1 MGKTGKENE
10 FSENSFSEK
19 KFYGMRNDY
28 MFRAV
33 LQESE
38 VVLRNLLSVLLGM
51 EESEIVSCRIEN
63 PIELGKT
70 IEDKDCVLD
79 IKLTLNGG
87 KIINIEVQNT
97 DEHNWPERSL
107 LYWSRAYDNL
117 KQGQDYSELLPTC
130 HIGILNFTL
139 FPEAPQFYSEY
150 RILNTENHYC
160 YTDKFCI
167 RVLDLTQIE
176 NGGDANPRLLKWA
189 RIFLAKTI
197 EELEQ
202 LAGREEALQ
211 EMILELKKLSEE
223 EKIRMACEAREDYE
237 RRMLTQ
243 YRAGERAGR
252 EEGIEEGMR
261 KGKAEGI
268 AEGIAQ
274 GITKG
279 QEETLKVLNWLQENG
294 RHDDLQKVLQDKE
307 YLEKVLGEYNALG
320 NQKQLKPGHGR
331 TSGYN

>member
-1 MGKTGKENE
+1 MHSRSPIQIYDQRIRAFIQT
-10 FSENSFSEK
+10 NSRS
-19 KFYGMRNDY
+19 
-28 MFRAV
+28 
-33 LQESE
+33 S
-38 VVLRNLLSVLLGM
+38 
-51 EESEIVSCRIEN
+51 EESEIVLCKIEN

-97 DEHNWPERSL
+97 DEDNWPERSL

-176 NGGDANPRLLKWA
+176 NAGDANPRLLKWA

-211 EMILELKKLSEE
+211 EMVLELKKLSEE

-252 EEGIEEGMR
+252 EEGIT
-261 KGKAEGI
+261 
-268 AEGIAQ
+268 Q
-274 GITKG
+274 GITRG
-279 QEETLKVLNWLQENG
+279 QEELVKVLNWLQENG
-294 RHDDLQKVLQDKE
+294 RYDDVQKVLQNKE
-307 YLEKVLGEYNALG
+307 YLETVLGEYHALE
-320 NQKQLKPGHGR
+320 NR
-331 TSGYN
+331 R

>member
-1 MGKTGKENE
+1 MGKTDKRN
-10 FSENSFSEK
+10 ENSG

-38 VVLRNLLSVLLGM
+38 VVLRNLLSALLEM
-51 EESEIVSCRIEN
+51 EENEIVSCRIEN

-70 IEDKDCVLD
+70 IEDK
-79 IKLTLNGG
+79 
-87 KIINIEVQNT
+87 
-97 DEHNWPERSL
+97 
-107 LYWSRAYDNL
+107 
-117 KQGQDYSELLPTC
+117 
-130 HIGILNFTL
+130 
-139 FPEAPQFYSEY
+139 
-150 RILNTENHYC
+150 
-160 YTDKFCI
+160 FCI

-176 NGGDANPRLLKWA
+176 KAGDANPRLLKWA
-189 RIFLAKTI
+189 RIFLAKTM

-211 EMILELKKLSEE
+211 EMVLELKKLSEE

-261 KGKAEGI
+261 KGKAEGK

-294 RHDDLQKVLQDKE
+294 RQDDLQKVLQDKE

-320 NQKQLKPGHGR
+320 NQKQL
-331 TSGYN
+331 N